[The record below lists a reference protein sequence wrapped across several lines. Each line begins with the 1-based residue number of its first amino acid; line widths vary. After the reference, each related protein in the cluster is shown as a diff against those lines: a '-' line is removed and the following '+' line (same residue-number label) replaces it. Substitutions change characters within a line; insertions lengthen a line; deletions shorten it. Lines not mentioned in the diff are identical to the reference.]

1 MSGIIWLASYPKSGN
16 TWLRAF
22 LANYLTKARRP
33 VAINDLPNHILGDNM
48 LLHYEQFTGRKS
60 DELTDTEV
68 ARLRP
73 AIHRWFA
80 ESSQNDVFVK
90 THNVIAQVDGAPL
103 ITPSATVGA
112 IYVVRNP
119 MDVAV
124 SFAHHY
130 QVDYARAV
138 ESLGEENY
146 CLPPTS
152 GLLPQ
157 YLGSWSGH
165 VRSWIDAPGLTLHLM
180 HYEDMLKK
188 PLATFGRLT
197 KFLGFRRDPARL
209 RRAIRFSSFG
219 ELSAQERETRFVEAR
234 PDDKTAFFRS
244 GAAGAWRE
252 VLTDDQVEALV
263 SRNRALLVRLGYL
276 REDGTLAEDRSRVK
290 S

>member
-1 MSGIIWLASYPKSGN
+1 MASYPKSGN

-33 VAINDLPNHILGDNM
+33 IAINDLPNHILGDNL
-48 LLHYEQFTGRKS
+48 LLHYEQFSGRKTEEMS
-60 DELTDTEV
+60 DADV

-80 ESSQNDVFVK
+80 ESSKNDVFVK
-90 THNVIAQVDGAPL
+90 THNAITQVDGAPL
-103 ITPSATVGA
+103 ITPAATAGA

-130 QVDYARAV
+130 QVDYGRAV
-138 ESLGEENY
+138 ESLCEQDY

-157 YLGSWSGH
+157 YIGSWSGH
-165 VRSWIDAPGLTLHLM
+165 VQSWIDAPGLTLHLM
-180 HYEDMLKK
+180 RYEDMLEK
-188 PLATFGRLT
+188 PLATFGRLA
-197 KFLGFRRDPARL
+197 KFLGFRRDLPRL

-219 ELSAQERETRFVEAR
+219 ELASQESETRFVEAR
-234 PDDKTAFFRS
+234 PDGKVAFFRS

-252 VLTDDQVEALV
+252 ILTDEQVDALIACH
-263 SRNRALLVRLGYL
+263 RGLLIRLGYL
-276 REDGTLAEDRSRVK
+276 REDGTLADGSGAK